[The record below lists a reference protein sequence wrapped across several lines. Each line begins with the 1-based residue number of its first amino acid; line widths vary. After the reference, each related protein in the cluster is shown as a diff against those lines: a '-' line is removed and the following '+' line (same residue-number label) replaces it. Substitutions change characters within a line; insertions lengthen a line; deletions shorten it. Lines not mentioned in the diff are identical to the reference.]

1 LQDITSDVAVV
12 NDVSY
17 SYNNHP
23 SSFVLDNISFTV
35 TEGDLLG
42 IIGPNGAG
50 KSTLFKCMLGLIED
64 YRGQISIFGNNIRK
78 NKKVLQRVGYI
89 PQIRSIEQNERSSS
103 QKEISPSLSSRL
115 LKKILILYLDE

>member
-1 LQDITSDVAVV
+1 MQDVIVV
-12 NDVSY
+12 SVKNVTY
-17 SYNNHP
+17 TYNNATWAP
-23 SSFVLDNISFTV
+23 FSSSTIYNISFTV

-64 YRGQISIFGNNIRK
+64 YRGQITIFGNNLQK

-89 PQIRSIEQNERSSS
+89 PQTRSIEQNFPATMLN
-103 QKEISPSLSSRL
+103 IVSRDNR
-115 LKKILILYLDE
+115 KKGTFNNN